1 MFSNASI
8 ILLALAVVPA
18 PACTEASPGTP
29 APASASAPQAPSSA
43 PQPPAAAS
51 SPQARPA
58 ASAPQAPS
66 TSPLLVDPPVV
77 DFGVVAPG
85 TKHPARFVLRNAG
98 SEPLTI
104 ARAQPSCKCTDIS
117 DIAGKTIPPGGQLE
131 LTAALQVPK
140 SPGEKDAKVMITV
153 AGKQGMVIAKMVAD
167 VTQPVRATPAYV
179 DALKG
184 VQEGVVKLASLDGKP
199 FKVTM
204 AGGRAPVL
212 VGFDPAKDA
221 PRASYDLRWRTADI
235 AAGQLPQWWVVETD
249 RADCPQ
255 IPLRIRHETTGV
267 RFDPDQNKRLWF
279 PPESIVLA
287 GVVRPGQTVDL
298 ATTIEYLN
306 PAAQGAITNA
316 AWGDVKSI
324 AVPGGEGTAQL
335 VGATKRS
342 TDFVDIAFR
351 FTPAAG
357 RTGSMYVPV
366 SIETPTGKGT
376 VYVAVTVTP

>member
-1 MFSNASI
+1 MFTNASI
-8 ILLALAVVPA
+8 ILFALAVVPA
-18 PACTEASPGTP
+18 PACTDAKPGAP
-29 APASASAPQAPSSA
+29 APAVASGPLASSSSPQAPAAAPQARPAPPAPQAPSA
-43 PQPPAAAS
+43 I
-51 SPQARPA
+51 
-58 ASAPQAPS
+58 
-66 TSPLLVDPPVV
+66 PLLVEPPVV

-85 TKHPARFVLRNAG
+85 SKHPARFVLRNAG

-184 VQEGVVKLASLDGKP
+184 VQEGVVKLSSVDGKP

-212 VGFDPAKDA
+212 VGFDASKDA

-267 RFDPDQNKRLWF
+267 RFDPDQNRRLWF

-287 GVVRPGQTVDL
+287 GVVKPGQTVDL

-376 VYVAVTVTP
+376 VYVAVTVTQ

>member
-1 MFSNASI
+1 MSSKVSI
-8 ILLALAVVPA
+8 LLLALAPVLACNEAPSASSAAQSRPA
-18 PACTEASPGTP
+18 PP
-29 APASASAPQAPSSA
+29 APQAPSA
-43 PQPPAAAS
+43 
-51 SPQARPA
+51 
-58 ASAPQAPS
+58 
-66 TSPLLVDPPVV
+66 SPLLVDPPVV
-77 DFGVVAPG
+77 DFGVVVPG

-117 DIAGKTIPPGGQLE
+117 DIVGKTIPPGGQLE

-153 AGKQGMVIAKMVAD
+153 AGKQGLVLAKMVAD
-167 VTQPVRATPAYV
+167 VTQPVRSAPAYV

-184 VQEGVVKLASLDGKP
+184 VQEGVVKLSSLDGKP

-287 GVVRPGQTVDL
+287 GVVKPGQTVDL

-376 VYVAVTVTP
+376 VYVAVTVAP

>member
-1 MFSNASI
+1 MFSNATI
-8 ILLALAVVPA
+8 LLLALAVVPA
-18 PACTEASPGTP
+18 PACTDSSPGATARAVASDPP
-29 APASASAPQAPSSA
+29 APSPSPGALTTASV
-43 PQPPAAAS
+43 
-51 SPQARPA
+51 PQARPA
-58 ASAPQAPS
+58 APAPQAPS
-66 TSPLLVDPPVV
+66 AIPLLVDPPVV

-85 TKHPARFVLRNAG
+85 TKHPARFMLRNAG

-167 VTQPVRATPAYV
+167 VTQPVRAVPAYV

-184 VQEGVVKLASLDGKP
+184 VQEGVIRLTSLDGKP
-199 FKVTM
+199 FKVIL

-212 VGFDPAKDA
+212 VGFDPARDA
-221 PRASYDLRWRTADI
+221 PRATYDLRWRTSDI
-235 AAGQLPQWWVVETD
+235 SAGPLPQWWVVETD

-267 RFDPDQNKRLWF
+267 RFDPDQNRRLWF
-279 PPESIVLA
+279 PPESVVLA
-287 GVVRPGQTVDL
+287 GVVKPGQTVDL
-298 ATTIEYLN
+298 STTIEYLN

-316 AWGDVKSI
+316 SWGDVKSI

-335 VGATKRS
+335 VGAVKRS
-342 TDFVDIAFR
+342 TDFVDVSFR

-376 VYVAVTVTP
+376 VYVAVTVAP